1 MAAENKNNE
10 AVVLDEVLTQ
20 FVNAYVQGE
29 RPDLDD
35 FIERYPQY
43 EAQIRRRVGGLREI
57 DALFDSLV
65 QSEGNDSVDH
75 SVDHN
80 LVGQKIG
87 GFEIVEMIGR
97 GGMGVVYLARDTR
110 LKRSV
115 AIKSMP
121 PQWKKDAAARI
132 RFRREAEL
140 LASLNH
146 PNIAVIH
153 DIIEQEDHSGYLVLE
168 YVPGETLSE
177 RIKRETLTMDEA
189 LSIGRQIAE
198 AISAAHKKGVV
209 HRDLKPGNIKITPD
223 GQVKV
228 LDFGLAKPF
237 ARKDKKSEII
247 ETLPGRVIGTPA
259 YMSPQQA
266 RGKETDHRTDIWSF
280 GCMMYQMLTGQL
292 PFEGETATDTLARI
306 IEREPDWQALPKKT
320 PENVRTLLRRCLE
333 KDSDR
338 RLGDID
344 DAIIEMTE
352 TLGMPKVTLPV
363 RLRRKVVTIGLT
375 VIVVLSGVA
384 VWFAL
389 GKKDIR
395 LVVLP
400 FETMESIQ
408 NEDVTAG
415 ITSEI
420 TDHLAKIHGLCVIS
434 HRSARQ
440 YKHTNKT
447 TRKIADELRVDY
459 ILEGTVQYEYPLSEN
474 SLVNITCR
482 LINIS
487 DNAQVWSDTYDR
499 TRKEVSK
506 IPFDVAKEIA
516 QVTDITLSPEEQRAL
531 AYMRIYNTEAY
542 FCYVRGN
549 SYFSRP
555 LHNKENMNGA
565 IKWFEEATNLDDTFA
580 LAFAKLSVAYS
591 VMFLSRDELSEER
604 LKRAWEASEK
614 ALELDPQLPEAH
626 WARGV
631 YYSWGR
637 SDYVRALDELTIAR
651 KSQPNNSDF
660 LAHIGYLHR
669 RQGQNEQAL
678 THLKRAFE
686 INPRDSCLAMEVG
699 NTLIAMR
706 KYHEAESHYEQAI
719 LSAPDEDHPYY
730 LKARLYLV
738 WKGSTQEARDVL
750 ERASKYINLAKAPRI
765 VDLGFGLDVLDRKF
779 EDALA
784 CLPLESPSIDEL
796 SFFDALL
803 YAQIYRYKDEIELA
817 KSYYD
822 KARIILEPKVKE
834 HPNNLPGL
842 HMSLGIAY
850 AGLGRKKDAIQRG
863 KTGLELLRNRNSAR
877 DMAHIYIMV
886 EEFDS
891 AINEIEYLLSVPEA
905 LSIPLLKIDPLWDPL
920 RDHPRFQKLLE
931 SEQ

>member
-1 MAAENKNNE
+1 MAAKNKNNK

-20 FVNAYVQGE
+20 FVNAYIQGE

-65 QSEGNDSVDH
+65 QSEGDDYVDT
-75 SVDHN
+75 SAERN

-140 LASLNH
+140 LALLNH

-153 DIIEQEDHSGYLVLE
+153 DIIEQEDRSGYLVLE

-177 RIKRETLTMDEA
+177 RIRRETLTMDEA

-198 AISAAHKKGVV
+198 AISAAHKKGIV

-237 ARKDKKSEII
+237 AKQDKKSEIT
-247 ETLPGRVIGTPA
+247 ETQPGRVIGTPA
-259 YMSPQQA
+259 YMSPEQA

-280 GCMMYQMLTGQL
+280 GCMMYQMLSGHL

-306 IEREPDWQALPKKT
+306 IEREPDWQTLPKNT
-320 PENVRTLLRRCLE
+320 PENIRVLLRRCLE
-333 KDSDR
+333 KNPDQ
-338 RLGDID
+338 RLGDIT
-344 DAIIEMTE
+344 DAVIEITE
-352 TLGMPKVTLPV
+352 VLSAPPRPLPV
-363 RLRRKVVTIGLT
+363 RLRNMAITVGVTIIIILSAVGAWL
-375 VIVVLSGVA
+375 VLGEKNIA
-384 VWFAL
+384 V
-389 GKKDIR
+389 
-395 LVVLP
+395 VVLP
-400 FETMESIQ
+400 FETLKPVED
-408 NEDVTAG
+408 EDVTAG
-415 ITSEI
+415 MTSEI
-420 TDHLAKIHGLCVIS
+420 TDHLAKIHGLSVIS
-434 HRSARQ
+434 YRTARQ
-440 YKHTNKT
+440 YQQTDKT
-447 TRKIADELRVDY
+447 IRQIADELHVDY

-474 SLVNITCR
+474 SLVSITSR
-482 LINIS
+482 LINMS
-487 DNAQVWSDTYDR
+487 NNAQVWSDTYDR
-499 TRKEVSK
+499 TMKEVSK

-516 QVTDITLSPEEQRAL
+516 QATDITLSPEEQRAL
-531 AYMRIYNTEAY
+531 AYMPTYNTEAY
-542 FCYVRGN
+542 ACYVRGN

-565 IKWFEEATNLDDTFA
+565 IQWFEKATSLDDTFA
-580 LAFAKLSVAYS
+580 LAFSKLSVAYS
-591 VMFLSRDELSEER
+591 AMYLHRDELSEER

-614 ALELDPQLPEAH
+614 ALKLDPQLPEAH

-631 YYSWGR
+631 YYLWGR
-637 SDYVRALDELTIAR
+637 SDSVRALDELTIAR
-651 KSQPNNSDF
+651 KAQPNNSDF
-660 LAHIGYLHR
+660 LANIGYVK
-669 RQGQNEQAL
+669 RQQGKREQAL
-678 THLKRAFE
+678 TNLRRAFE
-686 INPRDSCLAMEVG
+686 INPRDSCLAMEIG
-699 NTLIAMR
+699 ATLIAMR
-706 KYHEAESHYEQAI
+706 KYQEAESHYEQAI
-719 LSAPDEDHPYY
+719 VSAPDEPHPYY

-738 WKGSTQEARDVL
+738 WKGSTQKARDVL

-779 EDALA
+779 EEALA
-784 CLPLESPSIDEL
+784 RLPLESPSIDKL
-796 SFFDALL
+796 TFFDALL
-803 YAQIYRYKDEIELA
+803 YAQIYRYKNEIELA

-822 KARIILEPKVKE
+822 KVRIVLEPKVKE
-834 HPNNLPGL
+834 YPNSRAGL

-863 KTGLELLRNRNSAR
+863 KTGLALLRNRNTAR
-877 DMAHIYIMV
+877 DMAQIYIMV

-891 AINEIEYLLSVPEA
+891 AINEIEYLLSVPGA
-905 LSIPLLKIDPLWDPL
+905 LSIPLLRLDPAWDPL

-931 SEQ
+931 SEN

>member
-1 MAAENKNNE
+1 MLEE
-10 AVVLDEVLTQ
+10 ALTRFIDECL
-20 FVNAYVQGE
+20 QGE
-29 RPDLDD
+29 KPDIDE
-35 FIERYPQY
+35 FARQYPQC
-43 EAQIRRRVGGLREI
+43 EAKLKQRIRDLHEI
-57 DALFDSLV
+57 DFLFDSIV
-65 QSEGNDSVDH
+65 RADETEFVDIVAH
-75 SVDHN
+75 QD
-80 LVGQKIG
+80 LVGQKLASFEVERVIG
-87 GFEIVEMIGR
+87 Q
-97 GGMGVVYLARDTR
+97 GGMGVVYLARDTKLDR
-110 LKRSV
+110 YV

-121 PQWKKDAAARI
+121 AGLLSTPTDQTRLK
-132 RFRREAEL
+132 REAKV

-153 DIIEQEDHSGYLVLE
+153 DIIEQDDYSGYLVLE

-209 HRDLKPGNIKITPD
+209 HRDLKPGNIKITPE

-237 ARKDKKSEII
+237 AREGKSDEI
-247 ETLPGRVIGTPA
+247 TTTHPGRVIGTPA
-259 YMSPQQA
+259 YMSPEQA
-266 RGKETDHRTDIWSF
+266 RGKDTDHRTDIWSF
-280 GCMMYQMLTGQL
+280 GCILYQMLTGQL
-292 PFEGETATDTLARI
+292 PFEGETTTDTLARI
-306 IEREPDWQALPKKT
+306 IEREPDWDLLPRNT
-320 PENVRTLLRRCLE
+320 PANIRRLLRCCLE
-333 KDSDR
+333 KTPKQ

-389 GKKDIR
+389 INKDIR
-395 LVVLP
+395 VVVLP
-400 FETMESIQ
+400 FETLNSVADE
-408 NEDVTAG
+408 EVTAG

-420 TDHLAKIHGLCVIS
+420 TDYLAKIHGLNVIS
-434 HRSARQ
+434 YRTARQ
-440 YKHTNKT
+440 YKQTNKT
-447 TRKIADELRVDY
+447 TQQIANELRVDY
-459 ILEGTVQYEYPLSEN
+459 ILEGTVQYEHPLDAN
-474 SLVNITCR
+474 SLDSLVSITCR

-487 DNAQVWSDTYDR
+487 DNAQVWSETYDR
-499 TRKEVSK
+499 TMKEVSK
-506 IPFDVAKEIA
+506 IPFDIAKEIA
-516 QVTDITLSPEEQRAL
+516 QATDITLSPEEQRAL
-531 AYMRIYNTEAY
+531 AYVPTYHTEAY
-542 FCYVRGN
+542 ACYVRGN

-555 LHNKENMNGA
+555 LHNEGNMNSA
-565 IKWFEEATNLDDTFA
+565 IKWFEEATHLDGTFA
-580 LAFAKLSVAYS
+580 LAFSKLSVAYS
-591 VMFLSRDELSEER
+591 AMHLHRDELSEER

-614 ALELDPQLPEAH
+614 ALKLDPQLPEAH

-651 KSQPNNSDF
+651 KAQPNNSDF
-660 LAHIGYLHR
+660 LAHIGYVKR
-669 RQGQNEQAL
+669 WQGRNEQAL
-678 THLKRAFE
+678 TNLKRAFE

-699 NTLIAMR
+699 YTLLAMR
-706 KYHEAESHYEQAI
+706 KYPEAESHYERAI
-719 LSAPDEDHPYY
+719 VSAPDEPHPYY

-738 WKGSTQEARDVL
+738 WKGSTIEARKTL
-750 ERASKYINLAKAPRI
+750 ERASKHINLAKAPRF
-765 VDLGFGLDVLDRKF
+765 VGLRFGLDVLDGKY
-779 EDALA
+779 EEALA
-784 CLPLESPSIDEL
+784 RLPLESPSIDEL
-796 SFFDALL
+796 SFIDALL
-803 YAQIYRYKDEIELA
+803 YAQIYGYKDEIELA

-834 HPNNLPGL
+834 HPNNLAGC

-863 KTGLELLRNRNSAR
+863 KTGLELLRNRNTAR
-877 DMAHIYIMV
+877 DMAQIYIMV

-891 AINEIEYLLSVPEA
+891 AINEIEYLLSVPGA

-920 RDHPRFQKLLE
+920 HDHPRFQKLLE
-931 SEQ
+931 SEN